1 MNIKLEKIDDYRWL
15 IPKTGSMRVPG
26 LIFSNAELI
35 NAVRE
40 DQSLTQVANVAT
52 LPGIV
57 GHALAMPDIHWVMGS
72 PSVALQPLIPMRASF
87 HLEGSVMISTAAAG
101 L

>member
-1 MNIKLEKIDDYRWL
+1 MDIKLEKIDDYRWL

-57 GHALAMPDIHWVMGS
+57 GHALAMPDIHWGYAQ
-72 PSVALQPLIPMRASF
+72 SVALQPLISMRASF